1 MLYKIIEY
9 DNLNIKYCHI
19 SLWMDFILFGV
30 VVNVMNGQRYEWILS
45 SLG

>member
-1 MLYKIIEY
+1 MNGFYPLWGSGQRYEWS
-9 DNLNIKYCHI
+9 

-30 VVNVMNGQRYEWILS
+30 VVNVMNGQSYEWILS